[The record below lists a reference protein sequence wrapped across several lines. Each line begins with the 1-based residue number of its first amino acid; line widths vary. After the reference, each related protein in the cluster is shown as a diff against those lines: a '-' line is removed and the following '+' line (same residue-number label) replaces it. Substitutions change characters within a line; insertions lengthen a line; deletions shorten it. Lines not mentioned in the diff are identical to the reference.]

1 MVAAAV
7 TGRMRFA
14 TPDGT
19 PMAFEFPLVQLE
31 PGEAR
36 RLDLFDIWSR
46 ARFYSEAPAGIE
58 FEYNVAP
65 GAVVL
70 AATSVSADLR
80 HAIRVPLTD
89 PSSPP
94 SATGG
99 YPWRVTPTGG
109 TVVYLKNTT
118 ADPHDYVLQLS
129 YPGGLYSLGVRTLEP
144 GATAAVNVRALRDR
158 QAPDDRGHRLPAVAG
173 AGQVHWS
180 IRGPQK
186 LGIIGRAEDLD
197 ATRGL
202 SSSYA
207 CVNCCPDS
215 YAGSWLSPSRNTD
228 TVGGHSDIVAWQQ
241 DQSCYG
247 SGLASYVIGSPSW
260 SSANTGI
267 ATIDGSG
274 VTTGIRG
281 GTTTLTGRWTAFS
294 HNIEFGG
301 GELGP
306 VCVTSSFS
314 VAPSAQEEVVQ
325 TPAQLVLYARDNYGY
340 WSFGHYN
347 KNIHYQVAD
356 QPGAAIRKRMFAS
369 ERLTMEHD
377 GCRIG
382 LPPARATYTNSVGGF
397 IDQVGVMNPI
407 PACNPSSTN
416 RNCTTRVKQ
425 KWTVDGHDVGT
436 YTNA

>member
-1 MVAAAV
+1 M
-7 TGRMRFA
+7 
-14 TPDGT
+14 
-19 PMAFEFPLVQLE
+19 
-31 PGEAR
+31 
-36 RLDLFDIWSR
+36 
-46 ARFYSEAPAGIE
+46 
-58 FEYNVAP
+58 
-65 GAVVL
+65 
-70 AATSVSADLR
+70 
-80 HAIRVPLTD
+80 
-89 PSSPP
+89 
-94 SATGG
+94 
-99 YPWRVTPTGG
+99 
-109 TVVYLKNTT
+109 
-118 ADPHDYVLQLS
+118 LQLS

-144 GATAAVNVRALRDR
+144 GATAAVNVRALRDS

-207 CVNCCPDS
+207 CVNRCPDS

-281 GTTTLTGRWTAFS
+281 GTTTLTGAWTAYS
-294 HNIEFGG
+294 HNVEFG

-314 VAPSAQEEVVQ
+314 VAPSAQEEVDGCGDVRDDIIYEYVVRGRDRQ
-325 TPAQLVLYARDNYGY
+325 PSCGDLSTSGGSTHFSFNELNSGDYRWAWIEGVWTRGLENTRTYYGRPMIITSGYRNPARNDRVGGVSESARQYGRAADVSATTPEAQEQLVSAAMSAGVV
-340 WSFGHYN
+340 F
-347 KNIHYQVAD
+347 YQRRSRHVHL
-356 QPGAAIRKRMFAS
+356 G
-369 ERLTMEHD
+369 
-377 GCRIG
+377 
-382 LPPARATYTNSVGGF
+382 
-397 IDQVGVMNPI
+397 
-407 PACNPSSTN
+407 
-416 RNCTTRVKQ
+416 
-425 KWTVDGHDVGT
+425 W
-436 YTNA
+436 